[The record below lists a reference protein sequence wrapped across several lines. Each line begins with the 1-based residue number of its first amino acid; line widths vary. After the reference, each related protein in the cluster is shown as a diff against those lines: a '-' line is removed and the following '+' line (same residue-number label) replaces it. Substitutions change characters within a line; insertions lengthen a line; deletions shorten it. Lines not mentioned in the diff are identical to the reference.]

1 MAWSASEREPGPHL
15 EAAPRMLTP
24 GDGLPR
30 RDPLAAR
37 QEHRATTRAPS
48 SAIAAGD
55 QRRRVHAGHE
65 RVLRD
70 VAEPPVADPLGHRH
84 PAGQR
89 VLRDLARG
97 PGQGLTADSM
107 SPRYPLARSD
117 PSTATPSAPPAT
129 RVVSLIADPTLI
141 FASGS
146 EPMIASVAG
155 AIAFAMPK
163 PSATS
168 DVAISQ

>member
-1 MAWSASEREPGPHL
+1 M
-15 EAAPRMLTP
+15 
-24 GDGLPR
+24 
-30 RDPLAAR
+30 
-37 QEHRATTRAPS
+37 
-48 SAIAAGD
+48 
-55 QRRRVHAGHE
+55 HAGQE

-70 VAEPPVADPLGHRH
+70 GGHPVVAEPLGDSEA
-84 PAGQR
+84 AGQR

-97 PGQGLTADSM
+97 PGRALTADSM
-107 SPRYPLARSD
+107 SPRYPQARSD

-168 DVAISQ
+168 DVAIRP